1 MASICLDD
9 GDDDDGG
16 ISLFFFFS
24 WTTRLCNGGRVCMWK
39 KRRVC
44 CFPMDGVKGVGRRR
58 EGSCACGPRRESK
71 AVRKPRPPLPLAW
84 LIKFHSSKY
93 RRVKRPVAAAA
104 AWECLAKKRSKMLSL
119 PLAFSFSLPVKRKRR
134 KNLHD
139 GNHPGVCFSLENK
152 TMQRRAVE
160 TLNSISLLHVL
171 DTPFLSIF
179 LLFIFLFVGNRIK

>member
-84 LIKFHSSKY
+84 LIKFHSSKN

-119 PLAFSFSLPVKRKRR
+119 SPRFFFLSPSQKKKKKKLAWWQSSGCLFLIRKQDDAKRSSGSLKIYFSFTRSWHTLSFYFPFIYF
-134 KNLHD
+134 L
-139 GNHPGVCFSLENK
+139 VCW
-152 TMQRRAVE
+152 
-160 TLNSISLLHVL
+160 
-171 DTPFLSIF
+171 
-179 LLFIFLFVGNRIK
+179 